1 MHVAFR
7 HRIPGYRCWPGTL
20 SAWHATLAATRNW
33 ANAPVAKARPIGPAA
48 KSAPEK
54 TLTQQIAAD
63 TSGAAAVEFAIV
75 VSLFLALSFRILA
88 YGIYLGAAHGVSQLA
103 ADAARASV
111 AGLTDVERTN
121 LAQAHVNKNAA
132 DFMLLTREKLV
143 VEAAPSPNDANQFQV
158 IVRFDAADLPI
169 WFMSSFVPLPSKT
182 IVRSASI
189 KRGGY

>member
-1 MHVAFR
+1 MHVEFR
-7 HRIPGYRCWPGTL
+7 HRLLGYRYRLGTHTTR
-20 SAWHATLAATRNW
+20 HAALAATRSW
-33 ANAPVAKARPIGPAA
+33 ASAPVAKAQPIGPAA
-48 KSAPEK
+48 KPASEE
-54 TLTQQIAAD
+54 TLPQRMAAD
-63 TSGAAAVEFAIV
+63 TSGASAVEFAIV
-75 VSLFLALSFRILA
+75 VSLFLALSFGILA

-111 AGLTDVERTN
+111 AGLTDVERTS
-121 LAQAHVNKNAA
+121 LAQAHVDKNAA

-143 VEAAPSPNDANQFQV
+143 VEAAPSLNDVNQFQV
-158 IVRFDAADLPI
+158 VVRFDAADLPI